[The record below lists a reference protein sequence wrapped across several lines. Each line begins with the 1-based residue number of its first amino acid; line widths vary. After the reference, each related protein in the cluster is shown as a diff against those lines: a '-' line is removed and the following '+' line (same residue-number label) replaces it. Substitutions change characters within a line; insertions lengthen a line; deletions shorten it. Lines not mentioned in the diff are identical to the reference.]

1 MKTLRTKLILFV
13 LAVSFVITVTISAVG
28 LISVSSTA
36 NNTLTEMVSP
46 LAVQTAESVSS
57 KISYYMKM
65 VENTAGNTII
75 RNPQSSS
82 TLVTNQMTS
91 QATTLKCSAYAIY
104 DKDDKVF
111 VSLADKIDEGITS
124 SDFYLKAKNEK
135 TITVSDP
142 FIGANGTKY
151 FIIAAPV
158 LNISS
163 GDVLYVLTAYYSFD
177 KIQSVIEQVEFG
189 NTGHGYLINKSGL
202 TIADKITENVDKG
215 FNAITEAQKNKKYK
229 ELAEIYQK
237 AINGESGSKL
247 IRLDG
252 KTQVVG
258 YSSVPDTDWILIT
271 VAPKNEFLT
280 GTASTIATFAIAAV
294 ILFAAAIFIT
304 TIIVKNIV
312 LPIIKTTERLKALS
326 EGNLSDPVEVSR
338 QKNEIGVLSSSL
350 EETVFSLKQYID
362 KISDAL
368 NNIAEG
374 NLSFEM
380 TGHFRG
386 DFVKIKT
393 TFNSILASLR
403 NTFENING
411 AADQVNTG
419 AVQLSNGAQ
428 ALSQG
433 AAQQANSIDMLSE
446 KLVDISDKVN
456 SSAEAAAK
464 TENLVDNITNE
475 IHSCNEKMNNMLS
488 SMDDIN
494 KSSAEISKIIKVIDD
509 IAFQTNILALNAAVE
524 AARAGSAG
532 RGFAVVAD
540 EVRNLAAKSAEAAK
554 QTTSLIENSISSVK
568 KGTKIA
574 RDTASSLDVI
584 VDGAS
589 QISKQIKLISSAAQE
604 QADAVNQINDNV
616 SEIAAVVQTNTAT
629 AEESAA
635 ASEELSSQSNI
646 LKEML
651 SKFKYDANFEKEE
664 DDYGDYSTS
673 FASTPTFD
681 FGAPL
686 NEDKPFDF
694 GNAPQENKPFDFGPP
709 LEENKPFDF
718 GAPAQ
723 EDKPFD
729 FGEPL
734 QENKPFDFGTSAE
747 NKPFDFGT
755 PAQEDKPFDFGT
767 PAQENKPFD
776 FGEPL
781 QEEKPFD
788 FGTPYDFDNAPQ
800 PTINLDDDENGFKN
814 DDGKY

>member
-65 VENTAGNTII
+65 VENATSNTII

-135 TITVSDP
+135 VTAVSDP
-142 FIGANGTKY
+142 FVGENGTKY

-304 TIIVKNIV
+304 TIIVKNIA

-362 KISDAL
+362 KISEAL

-386 DFVKIKT
+386 DFV
-393 TFNSILASLR
+393 
-403 NTFENING
+403 
-411 AADQVNTG
+411 
-419 AVQLSNGAQ
+419 
-428 ALSQG
+428 
-433 AAQQANSIDMLSE
+433 
-446 KLVDISDKVN
+446 
-456 SSAEAAAK
+456 
-464 TENLVDNITNE
+464 
-475 IHSCNEKMNNMLS
+475 
-488 SMDDIN
+488 
-494 KSSAEISKIIKVIDD
+494 
-509 IAFQTNILALNAAVE
+509 
-524 AARAGSAG
+524 
-532 RGFAVVAD
+532 
-540 EVRNLAAKSAEAAK
+540 
-554 QTTSLIENSISSVK
+554 
-568 KGTKIA
+568 
-574 RDTASSLDVI
+574 
-584 VDGAS
+584 
-589 QISKQIKLISSAAQE
+589 
-604 QADAVNQINDNV
+604 
-616 SEIAAVVQTNTAT
+616 
-629 AEESAA
+629 
-635 ASEELSSQSNI
+635 
-646 LKEML
+646 
-651 SKFKYDANFEKEE
+651 
-664 DDYGDYSTS
+664 
-673 FASTPTFD
+673 
-681 FGAPL
+681 
-686 NEDKPFDF
+686 
-694 GNAPQENKPFDFGPP
+694 
-709 LEENKPFDF
+709 
-718 GAPAQ
+718 
-723 EDKPFD
+723 
-729 FGEPL
+729 
-734 QENKPFDFGTSAE
+734 
-747 NKPFDFGT
+747 
-755 PAQEDKPFDFGT
+755 
-767 PAQENKPFD
+767 
-776 FGEPL
+776 
-781 QEEKPFD
+781 
-788 FGTPYDFDNAPQ
+788 
-800 PTINLDDDENGFKN
+800 
-814 DDGKY
+814 